1 MKDSY
6 KPKKAEKLITKE
18 EDENLL
24 IFDPDTGS
32 IKLLNET
39 GGLIWNSV
47 DGNTTVKDIIQTVV
61 EENPDETEEV
71 IRQDVIKFLKEIQEL
86 NLFEE

>member
-61 EENPDETEEV
+61 KENPDETEEV